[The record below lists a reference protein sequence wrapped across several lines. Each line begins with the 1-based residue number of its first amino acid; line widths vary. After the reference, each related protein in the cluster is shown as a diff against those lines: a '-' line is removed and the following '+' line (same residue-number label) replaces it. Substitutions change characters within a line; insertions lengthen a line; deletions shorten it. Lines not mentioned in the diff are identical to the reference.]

1 VVAAQACILIS
12 IKDNCEKQFLHY
24 HWRTCF
30 ELLDVDG
37 SKTITVRE
45 RAPTRPVP
53 PAPGPSR
60 YPVNRII
67 REQPLPMT
75 AEMPPLR
82 VARARGGGRRAFASS
97 SPSFSPLHA
106 NAGARVPQLRL
117 HLQLQQETR
126 DADLQGKLIYLYVSL
141 QANQQA
147 HI

>member
-45 RAPTRPVP
+45 REPTRPVP

-60 YPVNRII
+60 HPVNRII
-67 REQPLPMT
+67 REQ
-75 AEMPPLR
+75 
-82 VARARGGGRRAFASS
+82 RR
-97 SPSFSPLHA
+97 
-106 NAGARVPQLRL
+106 
-117 HLQLQQETR
+117 
-126 DADLQGKLIYLYVSL
+126 
-141 QANQQA
+141 
-147 HI
+147 